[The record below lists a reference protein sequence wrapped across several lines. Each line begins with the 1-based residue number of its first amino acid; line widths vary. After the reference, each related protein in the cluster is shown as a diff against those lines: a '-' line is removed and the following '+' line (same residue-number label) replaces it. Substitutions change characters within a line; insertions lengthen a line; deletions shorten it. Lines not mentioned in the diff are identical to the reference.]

1 MEPPQVLVPGLQTVK
16 ESDVGTRIHRL
27 ANIATVLA
35 NLQKERVP
43 HLDKILAEEVS
54 NNYKIP
60 GKVKTIKKTN
70 MLNIIQVE
78 AGHPGSTLALLWAV
92 VSSRKLVSSCT
103 LHMFQ
108 FMFQSSA

>member
-1 MEPPQVLVPGLQTVK
+1 MESPQVLVPGLQTVK

-54 NNYKIP
+54 NNHKIP
-60 GKVKTIKKTN
+60 GKHYIYCSGGGRPSRIHSGLTLGSGELKKTC
-70 MLNIIQVE
+70 I
-78 AGHPGSTLALLWAV
+78 LLY
-92 VSSRKLVSSCT
+92 SL
-103 LHMFQ
+103 FP
-108 FMFQSSA
+108 SSA

>member
-43 HLDKILAEEVS
+43 HLDKILAEEVR
-54 NNYKIP
+54 NNYKIS
-60 GKVKTIKKTN
+60 GKHFINCSGGGRPSWIHSGFTLGSGELKKTCIF
-70 MLNIIQVE
+70 LY
-78 AGHPGSTLALLWAV
+78 STY
-92 VSSRKLVSSCT
+92 VSIHVSV
-103 LHMFQ
+103 
-108 FMFQSSA
+108 

>member
-54 NNYKIP
+54 NNYKILSKHSKYCSGGGRP
-60 GKVKTIKKTN
+60 SWIHSGFTLGSGELKKTC
-70 MLNIIQVE
+70 I
-78 AGHPGSTLALLWAV
+78 LLY
-92 VSSRKLVSSCT
+92 SL
-103 LHMFQ
+103 FP
-108 FMFQSSA
+108 SSA